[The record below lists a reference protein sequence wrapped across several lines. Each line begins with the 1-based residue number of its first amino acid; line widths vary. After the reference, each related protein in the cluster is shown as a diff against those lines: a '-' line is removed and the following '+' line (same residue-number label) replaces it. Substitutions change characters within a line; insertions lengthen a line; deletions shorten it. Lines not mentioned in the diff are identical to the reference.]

1 MRRIS
6 SALLCAVLAGSPVLA
21 GRSLESLKSAEP
33 LVGAA
38 ARLGNEGVPAL
49 PAGAPVAPPAAVF
62 AAAVPDVSIS
72 RVGPDASRT
81 PGRLCTTDDPDFLEF
96 RYPERIAYC
105 KRNVSREEKRRVA
118 AAYGI
123 PESEWKNYEFDH
135 LIPLGIGGSSLD
147 ENIWPQPRGDDEA
160 EGKDK
165 LELALYKA
173 LSAGTITQAEAVR
186 RNMAWF
192 EQKGLLRRPSI

>member
-1 MRRIS
+1 MRVWS
-6 SALLCAVLAGSPVLA
+6 LALLCAVLAGSPVLA

-33 LVGAA
+33 LAGAA
-38 ARLGNEGVPAL
+38 ARLGVDAVPAL
-49 PAGAPVAPPAAVF
+49 PAGAPVAAPAPA
-62 AAAVPDVSIS
+62 PDFTVL
-72 RVGPDASRT
+72 RVKPDPDKT

-96 RYPERIAYC
+96 RYPERIPYC
-105 KRNVSREEKRRVA
+105 KRHVTKEEKRRVA

-123 PESEWKNYEFDH
+123 PESEWPNYEFDH

-173 LSAGTITQAEAVR
+173 LAAGTITQAEAVR

-192 EQKGLLRRPSI
+192 EARGLLLRRPSI